1 MDTEFKFVPGKKR
14 SAEEEAGPEDTSI
27 AGPNGA
33 KKKAKPATK
42 ITKGRIKGPI
52 DFDRQCGVI
61 NDKGQQC
68 SRALTCKSHSMGA
81 KRAVQGRSKAYDEL
95 LTALQIERNPDYKEK
110 PKRQT
115 KQEKQEKKE
124 KEKQEKKRI
133 AAEQAAAVAAVKI
146 ASGGGS
152 SKKSKKS
159 GGSGGVGGS
168 GTVTMQPVE
177 EEIEEENM
185 DEIDSEAELDSLV
198 KAVRTAQTFGLIGA
212 PLAVPRDAGSWF
224 VARRETLR
232 NCGDQLAGAL
242 MSRPHA
248 NTCANLKDFPVK

>member
-1 MDTEFKFVPGKKR
+1 MTDSELLAVKKR
-14 SAEEEAGPEDTSI
+14 SAEEEGGAEDAS
-27 AGPNGA
+27 AVGPNGA

-81 KRAVQGRSKAYDEL
+81 KRAVQGRSKPYDEL

-124 KEKQEKKRI
+124 KEKAEKKRL
-133 AAEQAAAVAAVKI
+133 ATEQAAALAAARQAAGGTATKKGKK
-146 ASGGGS
+146 AS
-152 SKKSKKS
+152 
-159 GGSGGVGGS
+159 GSGGTGATGS
-168 GTVTMQPVE
+168 VTIQPIDE
-177 EEIEEENM
+177 DIEEENM
-185 DEIDSEAELDSLV
+185 DDIDSEAELDSLV
-198 KAVRTAQTFGLIGA
+198 KAVRTAQTFGLIGT

-232 NCGDQLAGAL
+232 NCSDQLAGAL
-242 MSRPHA
+242 MSRPTRIPA
-248 NTCANLKDFPVK
+248 PS